1 MLWLNIG
8 EMQSYSSR
16 EDYPTEKSIQI
27 QTLTT

>member
-8 EMQSYSSR
+8 ESYSSR